1 MAARIR
7 TLRFL
12 LPIAAVACLGARAA
26 AAQPPKAGSKAE
38 QDLKNSKNYEEI
50 YARYLGAARQAPAPS
65 APLWMADLASDPRAR
80 RVNDLVTV
88 RVLESVSA
96 TGNADSNIAKQSDM
110 NISMPGKPGEFFS
123 KFLPASSDTKFNG
136 SGGTTR
142 STELTAV
149 MTSRVTEVLP
159 NGDLVVE
166 GVREI
171 DINGDRTL
179 IVLTGVIRAID
190 ILPGNVIPSS
200 RIGQL
205 RIRSLSQG
213 LIKDSLTPGWLIRIL
228 NKIF

>member
-1 MAARIR
+1 
-7 TLRFL
+7 
-12 LPIAAVACLGARAA
+12 
-26 AAQPPKAGSKAE
+26 
-38 QDLKNSKNYEEI
+38 
-50 YARYLGAARQAPAPS
+50 
-65 APLWMADLASDPRAR
+65 
-80 RVNDLVTV
+80 
-88 RVLESVSA
+88 
-96 TGNADSNIAKQSDM
+96 
-110 NISMPGKPGEFFS
+110 
-123 KFLPASSDTKFNG
+123 
-136 SGGTTR
+136 
-142 STELTAV
+142 

-213 LIKDSLTPGWLIRIL
+213 LINDSLTPGWLIRIL

>member
-1 MAARIR
+1 MAARVR
-7 TLRFL
+7 TLRVV
-12 LPIAAVACLGARAA
+12 LPIVAIACLVTSAA
-26 AAQPPKAGSKAE
+26 AAQESKSDPKA
-38 QDLKNSKNYEEI
+38 QDLKSRNYEEI
-50 YARYLGAARQAPAPS
+50 YARYLTSSRQTPAT
-65 APLWMADLASDPRAR
+65 AVPLWIADLATDPRAR

-96 TGNADSNIAKQSDM
+96 SGNADSNIAKQSDM
-110 NISMPGKPGEFFS
+110 NISMPGKPGELFG

-136 SGGTTR
+136 SGGTSR

-149 MTSRVTEVLP
+149 MTSRITEVLP

-166 GVREI
+166 GVREL
-171 DINGDRTL
+171 DVNGDRTL

>member
-1 MAARIR
+1 MAASVR
-7 TLRFL
+7 TLRVVVPTVAIACL
-12 LPIAAVACLGARAA
+12 MTSAAVA
-26 AAQPPKAGSKAE
+26 QESKSDPKA
-38 QDLKNSKNYEEI
+38 QDLKHSRNYDEI
-50 YARYLGAARQAPAPS
+50 YARYLSSSRQTPAT
-65 APLWMADLASDPRAR
+65 AVPLWIADLATDPRAR

-96 TGNADSNIAKQSDM
+96 SGNADSNIAKQSDM
-110 NISMPGKPGEFFS
+110 NISMPGKPGELFG

-136 SGGTTR
+136 AGGTSR

-149 MTSRVTEVLP
+149 LTSRITEVLP
-159 NGDLVVE
+159 NGDMVVE
-166 GVREI
+166 GVREL
-171 DINGDRTL
+171 DVNGDRTL

>member
-1 MAARIR
+1 MAGNVRSW
-7 TLRFL
+7 RFV
-12 LPIAAVACLGARAA
+12 LPFAALACLTARPAT
-26 AAQPPKAGSKAE
+26 AQNAKSE
-38 QDLKNSKNYEEI
+38 DLKSKNYEEI
-50 YARYLGAARQAPAPS
+50 YSRYLSSSRQSPAAPAP
-65 APLWMADLASDPRAR
+65 LWIADLASDPRAR
-80 RVNDLVTV
+80 RINDLVTV

-110 NISMPGKPGEFFS
+110 NITMPGKPGELFG

-149 MTSRVTEVLP
+149 MTSRVVEVLP
-159 NGDLVVE
+159 NGDMVLE

-190 ILPGNVIPSS
+190 VLPGNVIPST

>member
-1 MAARIR
+1 MAVNVRSW
-7 TLRFL
+7 RFV
-12 LPIAAVACLGARAA
+12 LPIAAIACLTARVA
-26 AAQPPKAGSKAE
+26 AAQDSKNDPKS

-50 YARYLGAARQAPAPS
+50 YTRYLASSRQAPATA
-65 APLWMADLASDPRAR
+65 APLWIADLASDPRAR

-88 RVLESVSA
+88 RVLEVVSA

-110 NISMPGKPGEFFS
+110 NITMPGKPGELFG

-136 SGGTTR
+136 AGGTTR

-149 MTSRVTEVLP
+149 LTSRITEVLP
-159 NGDLVVE
+159 NGDMVVE

-190 ILPGNVIPSS
+190 ILPGNVIPST